1 MNFTCVLA
9 MLAVAFMIVV
19 DETVA
24 EALSEERS
32 NALWA
37 NYKAKHGKDY
47 SESED
52 ANRKAIF
59 LQTYAKIEE
68 HNNKQNEK
76 WTMALNQFSDMVTE
90 NYIK

>member
-52 ANRKAIF
+52 ANRKA
-59 LQTYAKIEE
+59 LLCKRMP
-68 HNNKQNEK
+68 K
-76 WTMALNQFSDMVTE
+76 
-90 NYIK
+90 

>member
-32 NALWA
+32 HVLWVNHKVSLIGINICL
-37 NYKAKHGKDY
+37 NYMMYLKCY
-47 SESED
+47 
-52 ANRKAIF
+52 IF
-59 LQTYAKIEE
+59 R
-68 HNNKQNEK
+68 N
-76 WTMALNQFSDMVTE
+76 
-90 NYIK
+90 